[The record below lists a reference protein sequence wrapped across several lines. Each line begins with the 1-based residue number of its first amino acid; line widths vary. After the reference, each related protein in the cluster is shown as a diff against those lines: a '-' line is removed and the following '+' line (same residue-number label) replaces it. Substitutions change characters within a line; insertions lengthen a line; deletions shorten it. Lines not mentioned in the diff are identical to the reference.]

1 MHFRHAT
8 QWISLLNRRV
18 QKIEQIEPDHCDRYQ
33 INPTKN
39 AIEWHWSPTSEMVGT
54 LVKFH

>member
-1 MHFRHAT
+1 MSDA
-8 QWISLLNRRV
+8 QWKSLLYRRV
-18 QKIEQIEPDHCDRYQ
+18 QKIEQIEPDRSDRYQ
-33 INPTKN
+33 NNRTKI